1 MKTLNFRTI
10 LASNKKENNKKE
22 IVVLDANGQCLGRL
36 ASKII
41 KIIRGKHKTNYTPN
55 LNNGYKVMVL
65 NSKKIYLSGNK
76 WKKKCYIR
84 YTGYPGGK
92 KTEPAKFIFERNSK
106 ILIERAVKGMLP
118 KGKLGREI
126 LRKNLFVF
134 QGEKHKF
141 ASQYPKI
148 LKDI

>member
-1 MKTLNFRTI
+1 MKTLNFRTVLGNKI
-10 LASNKKENNKKE
+10 HKKEM
-22 IVVLDANGQCLGRL
+22 VVIDANGQSLGRL

-41 KIIRGKHKTNYTPN
+41 KMIRGKHKTNYTPN
-55 LNNGYKVMVL
+55 LNNGYSVMVI
-65 NSKKIYLSGNK
+65 NSNKIYLSGNK

-92 KTEPAKFIFERNSK
+92 KTEPAKFLYDRNSK

-126 LRKNLFVF
+126 LRKN
-134 QGEKHKF
+134 
-141 ASQYPKI
+141 I
-148 LKDI
+148 LIKT

>member
-1 MKTLNFRTI
+1 MKTLNFRTS
-10 LASNKKENNKKE
+10 LAKKEKKEKKE

-41 KIIRGKHKTNYTPN
+41 KMIRGKHKTNYTPN
-55 LNNGYKVMVL
+55 LNNGYRVMVL
-65 NSKKIYLSGNK
+65 NSKNIYLSGNK
-76 WKKKCYIR
+76 CKKKCYIR
-84 YTGYPGGK
+84 YTGFPGGK
-92 KTEPAKFIFERNSK
+92 KIEPVKFLFERNSK

-126 LRKNLFVF
+126 LKNLFVL
-134 QGEKHKF
+134 GEKHKF
-141 ASQYPKI
+141 TSQYPKI

>member
-118 KGKLGREI
+118 KD
-126 LRKNLFVF
+126 
-134 QGEKHKF
+134 KF
-141 ASQYPKI
+141 ASKYPKI